1 MAAISDIKSMSREAC
16 RTLALGHAILHRIA
30 RGDDEYAGRTVVSSP
45 APRCAPRL
53 SQIALSRGALA
64 GGR

>member
-1 MAAISDIKSMSREAC
+1 MAAISDIKSISREAC
-16 RTLALGHAILHRIA
+16 QPLALRHAILRRIA
-30 RGDDEYAGRTVVSSP
+30 RGDDDYAGRTVVSSP
-45 APRCAPRL
+45 APRYAPRL